1 MKDENSGKGHSS
13 FDRRTFVKRVGY
25 VGAGAAA
32 LTFLGGA
39 SANFGAQP
47 RVAPLSGILPWGD
60 RREKEDTAQEVFT
73 AALIAE
79 DLATTM
85 YYNALVGG
93 VIQDPNLAGP
103 GGTATMVTSGGSL
116 ANVGYLRGAL
126 SEEIVHANLLRE
138 LIGGKAA
145 SGDPVQTFYFPT
157 GTFDTL
163 AAFFPVLLSLET
175 AFIGAYLTAVQEF
188 AAMAARVGDE
198 SYGIQHDP
206 SGKPYTREDL
216 VYYAKVAA
224 SIMGVESEHRTL
236 ARAIPSGQTF
246 DGVSIIPA
254 DNLNFEQTDGLKT
267 VYNGPNSAVVALT
280 PFLAAGSGLT
290 GFSFATALA
299 DSSKV
304 TLPTMGGLPAR

>member
-1 MKDENSGKGHSS
+1 MKDENSGKGHGS

-39 SANFGAQP
+39 SSNFGAQP
-47 RVAPLSGILPWGD
+47 RVAPLSGILSWGD

-206 SGKPYTREDL
+206 SGQPYTREDL

-224 SIMGVESEHRTL
+224 SIMGVESENRTL
-236 ARAIPSGQTF
+236 ARAIPSGQTLM
-246 DGVSIIPA
+246 A
-254 DNLNFEQTDGLKT
+254 
-267 VYNGPNSAVVALT
+267 
-280 PFLAAGSGLT
+280 
-290 GFSFATALA
+290 
-299 DSSKV
+299 
-304 TLPTMGGLPAR
+304 